1 MGKVVMMAMT
11 PAGDRGRRLRML
23 ATSRMSEKLRAG
35 GAGADARAGQLT
47 LPWRPCRHYPCC
59 VAGGTL

>member
-1 MGKVVMMAMT
+1 MSELGKVVMM
-11 PAGDRGRRLRML
+11 

-47 LPWRPCRHYPCC
+47 CPGVSAVITRAASPVGRCRR
-59 VAGGTL
+59 

>member
-1 MGKVVMMAMT
+1 MSKLGKVVMM
-11 PAGDRGRRLRML
+11 

-47 LPWRPCRHYPCC
+47 LPWRPDRHYPCC